1 MEAAGLSILLIVSI
15 FATLLSMCTGFYL
28 DLLTYNLESSNNETE
43 AIQFLSNYDKE
54 VQKLLTESTVA
65 EWNYYTNLT
74 DENEK
79 TNSAKSL
86 KVSYTFHISMIIFYT
101 T

>member
-1 MEAAGLSILLIVSI
+1 MEAARLSILLIVII

-79 TNSAKSL
+79 TNSLNS
-86 KVSYTFHISMIIFYT
+86 FIIGHVMDCT
-101 T
+101 

>member
-86 KVSYTFHISMIIFYT
+86 KVSYTFHK
-101 T
+101 

>member
-1 MEAAGLSILLIVSI
+1 MIAII
-15 FATLLSMCTGFYL
+15 FATLYSVCSGFYL

-43 AIQFLSNYDKE
+43 ARQFLSNYDKE

-86 KVSYTFHISMIIFYT
+86 KVS
-101 T
+101 

>member
-1 MEAAGLSILLIVSI
+1 MIAII
-15 FATLLSMCTGFYL
+15 FATLYFVCTGFYL
-28 DLLTYNLESSNNETE
+28 DLALLTYNLESSNNETE
-43 AIQFLSNYDKE
+43 ARQFLSNYDKE

-79 TNSAKSL
+79 TNSEKSL
-86 KVSYTFHISMIIFYT
+86 KVS
-101 T
+101 